1 MSPAASPLVRIPV
14 GVVIERRA
22 AASAWTDFIW
32 RAVGVLPGAPDIE
45 PWTTLRADADGTL
58 YYAGSAAIDL
68 YRSETGRYRE
78 NLASGAA
85 IIWVVMSPSEG
96 PWPYAITAVTAD
108 SAEGESFTDASA
120 NLVEAVPMP
129 DVIRGAI
136 ERFIAEHHVE
146 REEFVKRKRGR
157 ADLEALGRRAR
168 GGRDE

>member
-1 MSPAASPLVRIPV
+1 VRIPV

-22 AASAWTDFIW
+22 AASDWTDFIW
-32 RAVGVLPGAPDIE
+32 RAVGVLPDAPDIE
-45 PWTTLRADADGTL
+45 PWTMLREGADSTL
-58 YYAGSAAIDL
+58 YYAGSAALDL

-78 NLASGAA
+78 NLVSGAA
-85 IIWVVMSPSEG
+85 SIWVVMSPSEG

-120 NLVEAVPMP
+120 NLVESVPMP
-129 DVIRGAI
+129 DVIRDAV
-136 ERFIAEHHVE
+136 EQFIAEHHVE

>member
-1 MSPAASPLVRIPV
+1 MSPAALPLVSIPV

-32 RAVGVLPGAPDIE
+32 RAVGVLPDAPDLA
-45 PWTTLRADADGTL
+45 PWTRLHAEADSTL

-68 YRSETGRYRE
+68 YRSETARYRE
-78 NLASGAA
+78 NLASGSAS
-85 IIWVVMSPSEG
+85 IWVILSPSEG
-96 PWPYAITAVTAD
+96 SWPYAVTAVTAD
-108 SAEGESFTDASA
+108 SAEGESFTDAST
-120 NLVEAVPMP
+120 NLVEPVPMP
-129 DVIRGAI
+129 DVIRSAI

-157 ADLEALGRRAR
+157 ADLEALARRGR

>member
-1 MSPAASPLVRIPV
+1 VRIPV

-32 RAVGVLPGAPDIE
+32 RAVGVLPDAPDIE
-45 PWTTLRADADGTL
+45 PWTTLREGTDSTL

-78 NLASGAA
+78 NLASGATS
-85 IIWVVMSPSEG
+85 IWVVMSPSEG

-108 SAEGESFTDASA
+108 SAEGESFTDAPA
-120 NLVEAVPMP
+120 NLVESVPMP
-129 DVIRGAI
+129 VVIRDAV
-136 ERFIAEHHVE
+136 EQFIAEHHVE

-157 ADLEALGRRAR
+157 ADLDALGRRSR